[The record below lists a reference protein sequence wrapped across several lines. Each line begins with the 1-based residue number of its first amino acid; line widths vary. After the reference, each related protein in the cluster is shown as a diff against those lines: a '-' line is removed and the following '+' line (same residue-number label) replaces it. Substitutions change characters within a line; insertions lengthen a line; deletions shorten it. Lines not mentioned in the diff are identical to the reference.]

1 MLKLVSSGLV
11 VFAGVVCAPA
21 TVSPLQYR
29 QGSEAQQSARLE
41 AVRGFFEKA
50 GCPAR
55 EYAQVFLDAADDYRL
70 DWRLMPSISF
80 VETTGGKAAPHNNIF
95 GWDNGRSRFSSP
107 TAAIWGVAYQL
118 GQSKLYRDR
127 SLNQLLAIYN
137 PDPGYAAKVKSVMR
151 QIAVIE

>member
-1 MLKLVSSGLV
+1 MQLSRVSEV
-11 VFAGVVCAPA
+11 H
-21 TVSPLQYR
+21 QD
-29 QGSEAQQSARLE
+29 ARVG
-41 AVRGFFEKA
+41 AVRGFFERA

-55 EYAQVFLDAADDYRL
+55 EYSQVFLAAADNYQL
-70 DWRLMPSISF
+70 DWRLLPSISF
-80 VETTGGKAAPHNNIF
+80 VESTGGKAAPHNNIF

-137 PDPGYAAKVKSVMR
+137 PNPGYAARVKSIMS
-151 QIAVIE
+151 QIAALQ

>member
-1 MLKLVSSGLV
+1 MFKLLSSGLV
-11 VFAGVVCAPA
+11 VFAGVACAPA
-21 TVSPLQYR
+21 TVSPPQFS
-29 QGSEAQQSARLE
+29 QGSEVRQDARLDTL
-41 AVRGFFEKA
+41 RGFFERA

-55 EYAQVFLDAADDYRL
+55 EYSQAFLDAADDYRL
-70 DWRLMPSISF
+70 DWRLLPSISF
-80 VETTGGKAAPHNNIF
+80 VESTGGKTAPNNNIF

-137 PDPGYAAKVKSVMR
+137 PNPGYAAKVIGIMR
-151 QIAVIE
+151 QIAVLE

>member
-1 MLKLVSSGLV
+1 MLKLISSGLV
-11 VFAGVVCAPA
+11 VFAGVACAPA
-21 TVSPLQYR
+21 RVAPLQFS
-29 QGSEAQQSARLE
+29 QGSEVHQDARLD

-55 EYAQVFLDAADDYRL
+55 EYSQVFLDAADIYEL
-70 DWRLMPSISF
+70 DWRLLPSLSF
-80 VETTGGKAAPHNNIF
+80 VESTGGKAAPHNNIF

-118 GQSKLYRDR
+118 GHSKLYRDR

-137 PDPGYAAKVKSVMR
+137 PNPGYAARVKSVMG
-151 QIAVIE
+151 QIAVLE